1 MCRELHLNR
10 LRMKIISLSEMS
22 DFLELSTIESTSN
35 LGWAVIHTGKDE
47 NGREYVLTN
56 DCYGNAGL
64 TIQN

>member
-1 MCRELHLNR
+1 
-10 LRMKIISLSEMS
+10 MKIISLSEMS